1 MIGIYII
8 KCLQENKV
16 YIGSSKDIS
25 RRWINHKT
33 ALNNER
39 HGNCELQLAWDAY
52 GDESFIFDILEE
64 TEDIVIREQYWLDTY
79 KDSLYNSSTSAWNPM
94 QNPDNIKKAMA
105 TKLQRYGK
113 LSASQKLDEATVLAI
128 IKDINDGA
136 KIDKTLS
143 NKYAISRKTLYNI
156 KTGKTWKHLYP
167 LILDKRT
174 ADEIKEDLFTIAKEL
189 RATGISKGKIAK
201 ELGVSNITLYN
212 WGLE

>member
-8 KCLQENKV
+8 KCLQEDKV

-39 HGNCELQLAWDAY
+39 HGNYELQLAWDAY

-64 TEDIVIREQYWLDTY
+64 TEDIVIREQSWLNTY
-79 KDSLYNSSTSAWNPM
+79 KGLLYNSSNSAWNPM
-94 QNPDNIKKAMA
+94 QNPDNIKKAMS

-113 LSASQKLDEATVLAI
+113 LSASQKLEEATVLAI

-136 KIDKTLS
+136 KIDKALAT
-143 NKYAISRKTLYNI
+143 KYTISRKALYNI
-156 KTGKTWKHLYP
+156 KTGKTWKHLYH

-174 ADEIKEDLFTIAKEL
+174 ADEIKEESFIKAKEL
-189 RATGISKGKIAK
+189 RAMGLSKGKIAK
-201 ELGVSNITLYN
+201 ELNVSNITLYN
-212 WGLE
+212 WGLK